1 MNKQN
6 SRILSGNEAC
16 AYGAIAA
23 GMRFY
28 AGYPITPATEIM
40 ENCSVLLPKVGGV
53 FMQMED
59 ELCSMGA
66 VLGASFAGLKAMTA
80 TAAGGIDLM
89 QENLGY
95 GIYNEIPCV
104 VVDVQRDGPCQG
116 QGTGTFQG
124 ELMHSRWGSHGGNKP
139 ALVLVPGSV
148 QEMYTETIRA
158 FNLAERF
165 RTPVVILSDATL
177 AHMSEKVHLLDQ
189 NDVPVVNRKR
199 AKPGQGNQVLPYAFD
214 EDDLIPPMPIF
225 GDGNRY
231 TVTGN
236 THGANGLP
244 NHSDPKLKQDYIKRL
259 LAKIDTHVNEVESY
273 EEFMTEDAEVLVVA
287 VGVTARCA
295 KGAIEQ
301 LRAEGKKV
309 GLFRPITL
317 WPFPAEK
324 LASLAVKAKTV
335 MTVELNE
342 GQLYEIVKCRIN
354 NNDKVAK
361 LTQSTGQL
369 LTAEQIMDAVK
380 ELEQ

>member
-225 GDGNRY
+225 GDDNRY

-324 LASLAVKAKTV
+324 LAVLAAKAKAV

>member
-1 MNKQN
+1 M
-6 SRILSGNEAC
+6 SRESERILSGNEAC

-40 ENCSVLLPKVGGV
+40 ENCSVLLPKVGGI

-95 GIYNEIPCV
+95 GIYNEVPCV
-104 VVDVQRDGPCQG
+104 VIDVQRDGPCQG

-139 ALVLVPGSV
+139 ALVFVPGSV

-158 FNLAERF
+158 FNMAERF
-165 RTPVVILSDATL
+165 RTPVIVLSDATL
-177 AHMSEKVHLLDQ
+177 AHMSEKVHLLAPEE
-189 NDVPVVNRKR
+189 VPIINRKKAR
-199 AKPGQGNQVLPYAFD
+199 PGQGNAVLPYAFD
-214 EDDLIPPMPIF
+214 ETNLIPPMPVF

-244 NHSDPKLKQDYIKRL
+244 NHNDPELKQAYIKRL
-259 LAKIDTHVNEVESY
+259 FAKIDEHIEEVQSY
-273 EEFMTEDAEVLVVA
+273 EEFMTEDMEVLLVA

-295 KGAIEQ
+295 RGAAERM
-301 LRAEGKKV
+301 RAEGMKV

-317 WPFPAEK
+317 WPFPSER
-324 LASLAVKAKTV
+324 LGELSSKAKAV

-342 GQLYEIVKCRIN
+342 GQLYEIVKANITHN
-354 NNDKVAK
+354 EKVAK

-369 LTAEQIMDAVK
+369 LRAEQIIGAVK
-380 ELEQ
+380 EIYR

>member
-225 GDGNRY
+225 GDDNRY

-324 LASLAVKAKTV
+324 LACLAAKAKTV